1 MDKKELEKNYW
12 LYVLKLEQGKI
23 YIGITA
29 QKTAESRI
37 KQHERGF
44 YSAQW
49 VKKYGY
55 LETIE
60 TKELGYITEVEAK
73 NIENEVTLKYMKE
86 FGRENVRGGK
96 FNYSGKYYYRLGRS
110 IRDKDWE
117 VITVIIFLLLVIL
130 VLTIK
135 QIHDY

>member
-1 MDKKELEKNYW
+1 MNENGSEKHYW
-12 LYVLKLEQGKI
+12 LYVLKLNQGKI

-60 TKELGYITEVEAK
+60 TKELGNITEVEAE
-73 NIENEVTLKYMKE
+73 NIENELTLKYMKE
-86 FGRENVRGGK
+86 FGKDNVRGGK
-96 FNYSGKYYYRLGRS
+96 FNYSGEYRYKFGRF

-130 VLTIK
+130 VLTLK
-135 QIHDY
+135 QIHN